1 MQKRIFRYYIVLFI
15 CASFIIAFCTSSIAG
30 KFHKIE
36 VENKLTNIASSIKY
50 HLVEIEKYQDI
61 NYHSVSKNISKYFNE
76 DDNEA
81 SLRVTFIDFDGNV
94 LGDSE
99 LEPQDMENHID
110 REEVVSSIKDGFGK
124 DIRKSNTINS
134 DLLYIAVTADQQE
147 VIIRLSLPLTQIN
160 EIYKLIWFYTIF
172 ITLAAIL
179 LVALI
184 SFKISKSLTK
194 SLNELI
200 FVSKEISKGKYN
212 RRINIESKDE
222 LVELLKSFNEMAAK
236 LEQTIS
242 DLKDKKV
249 EVESIVDS
257 MNAGIVA
264 VNRDKEII
272 LMNRMAG
279 DLFGVSLQE
288 EMIGKNILER
298 IRNNQLNSIIKET
311 FINNKPIESD
321 YINIDDKILKLY
333 TSPIKARV
341 EDNKSL
347 GVIVFIQ
354 DVTKIRKLEKI
365 RTEFVSNV
373 THELKTP
380 ITSIRGFIETLKD
393 GAINNKQV
401 SMRFLDIIDI
411 EAERLHALIDD
422 TLLLSE
428 IETRQTASRSENI
441 NMKNLVDE
449 VISIVQNIANEK
461 EVTLHNQISK
471 NIFIKG
477 DKNRLKQL
485 FLNLIDNAI
494 KYNIKGGK
502 VTINAYKEEGKI
514 VIKVKDTGIGL
525 DSKHFPRLFERFYR
539 VDRGRSRDLGGTG
552 LGLSIVKHIVNLYN
566 GNIRVNSKLEEGTE
580 FIIYIPV

>member
-160 EIYKLIWFYTIF
+160 EIYKLIWFYTIL